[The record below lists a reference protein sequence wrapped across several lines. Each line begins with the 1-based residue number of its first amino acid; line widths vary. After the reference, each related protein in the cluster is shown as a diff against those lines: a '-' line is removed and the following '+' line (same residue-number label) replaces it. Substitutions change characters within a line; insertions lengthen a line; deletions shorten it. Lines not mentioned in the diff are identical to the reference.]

1 MKSLIIIEKVAFLKM
16 ICAPKVGRKPT
27 ERGAYYLTKY
37 NEDQRLKVI
46 RMLEDGMAVHAI
58 GREMGISRNVIR
70 NWRNRYERGGIDQ
83 LLGTR
88 QRYTAAFK
96 LEAVAYRSQ
105 NGLSY
110 PQAAADL
117 GIPNQ
122 GTLYAWE
129 KIFQLRGP
137 EGLQDTRKGRPPTM
151 PKQEKKPKAPL
162 TREQQLEAENTYL
175 KMENAYLKKLKALV
189 EEREKSVKKIK

>member
-1 MKSLIIIEKVAFLKM
+1 M
-16 ICAPKVGRKPT
+16 ICTPKVGQKPT
-27 ERGAYYLTKY
+27 ERGACYLTKY
-37 NEDQRLKVI
+37 NEDQRLQAA
-46 RMLEDGMAVHAI
+46 RMLEDGMAVRAI
-58 GREMGISRNVIR
+58 AREMKISHNVIR
-70 NWRNRYERGGIDQ
+70 NWRNRYEKGGIDQ
-83 LLGTR
+83 LLSTR
-88 QRYTAAFK
+88 QHYTAEFK
-96 LEAVAYRSQ
+96 LEAVAYRRQ

-110 PQAAADL
+110 PQAAAAL

-151 PKQEKKPKAPL
+151 PKPEKKPKAPL
-162 TREQQLEAENTYL
+162 TREQQLEAEHTYL

-189 EEREKSVKKIK
+189 EEREKSAKKIK